1 MIIVETIETLA
12 AVSTQY
18 EIYELRLDIIIR
30 QYSAMVVII
39 KGPFSCDVRD
49 IRRPFFKNKN
59 QKNPRKNY
67 KLTFNVISLEN

>member
-30 QYSAMVVII
+30 
-39 KGPFSCDVRD
+39 
-49 IRRPFFKNKN
+49 
-59 QKNPRKNY
+59 
-67 KLTFNVISLEN
+67 